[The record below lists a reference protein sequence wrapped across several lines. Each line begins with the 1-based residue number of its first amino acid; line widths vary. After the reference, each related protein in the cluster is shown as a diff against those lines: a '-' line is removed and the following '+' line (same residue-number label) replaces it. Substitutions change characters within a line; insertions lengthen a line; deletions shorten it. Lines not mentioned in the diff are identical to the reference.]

1 MKTNQYA
8 RKVWKLRHWVG
19 LLAMLLLVSAE
30 VWMVCLAGHGCGQV
44 TTPPTI
50 PAPPISDWFAAR

>member
-1 MKTNQYA
+1 MKTNERA
-8 RKVWKLRHWVG
+8 RKIRMLRHWIG

-30 VWMVCLAGHGCGQV
+30 VWMVCLAGHHCSQF
-44 TTPPTI
+44 TAPPSV